1 MLLVDLIA
9 GAMVVTGAALMLIAV
24 IGLALTRSEERESE
38 TEVARATR
46 TSSDRLRRPP
56 SP

>member
-24 IGLALTRSEERESE
+24 IGLALTRTEEREE
-38 TEVARATR
+38 KK
-46 TSSDRLRRPP
+46 
-56 SP
+56 